1 VAKTKSDKSTKAS
14 AAAETFTLADGS
26 TVPLADVAH
35 IAPYLRP
42 FAVRADSLT
51 RDPRNTNLHGDKDLP
66 TTASLLKRFG
76 QRDLLKF
83 DAQRVVKIGNGRH
96 ECATDP
102 RHGLNWRYVAAVPE
116 DLSAAELKAFAIG
129 HNRSGRRSDTNVEEL
144 ERQLEELESEL
155 PDFEDLDIG
164 WSEDEL
170 EALADGNFEAAHDFA
185 PKPPPKDPP
194 AGEQQYPSVFKIILT
209 CRDEAHQAELI
220 REFERKGYEFTAP
233 NVT

>member
-1 VAKTKSDKSTKAS
+1 MAKKPAKPTKP
-14 AAAETFTLADGS
+14 AAKPAETFTLADGS

-42 FAVRADSLT
+42 FAVRTDSLT
-51 RDPRNTNLHGDKDLP
+51 RDPRNTNLHGEKDLP
-66 TTASLLKRFG
+66 TTAGLLKRFG

-83 DAQRVVKIGNGRH
+83 DADRVVKIGNGRH
-96 ECATDP
+96 ECASDP
-102 RHGLNWRYVAAVPE
+102 RFGLNWTYVAAVPE
-116 DLSAAELKAFAIG
+116 DLTAAELKAFAIG

-144 ERQLEELESEL
+144 ERQLEELAVEL
-155 PDFEDLDIG
+155 PDFADVDVG
-164 WSEDEL
+164 WSDDEL
-170 EALADGNFEAAHDFA
+170 AALVDGDFEAAHDFA
-185 PKPPPKDPP
+185 PKRPKPDPP
-194 AGEQQYPSVFKIILT
+194 AGEQEYPSVFKIIIT